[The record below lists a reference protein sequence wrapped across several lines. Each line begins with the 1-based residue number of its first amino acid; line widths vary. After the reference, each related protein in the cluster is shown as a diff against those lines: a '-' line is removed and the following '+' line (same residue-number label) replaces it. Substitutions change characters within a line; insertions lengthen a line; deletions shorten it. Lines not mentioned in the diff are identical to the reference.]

1 MGSGPVRLGL
11 FHFND
16 LVDSSL
22 ASHKLSAQPHTPEE
36 MKVCADHAGTDLV
49 PVTKRGRP
57 ASEVNMKDPH
67 RIIPIREERI
77 GSIEERPEYLQM
89 KLGQKKEKDERG
101 GVCTLKLCGSPGVER
116 RAHVGQLI
124 RYRGGDTQDL
134 DEEEPDAPASNGA
147 AREVFGKMREGRF
160 VMFAVK
166 GESPSNLRIAEVLKT
181 EEDLVTNVV
190 LCRSNGQE
198 L

>member
-1 MGSGPVRLGL
+1 
-11 FHFND
+11 
-16 LVDSSL
+16 
-22 ASHKLSAQPHTPEE
+22 
-36 MKVCADHAGTDLV
+36 
-49 PVTKRGRP
+49 
-57 ASEVNMKDPH
+57 
-67 RIIPIREERI
+67 
-77 GSIEERPEYLQM
+77 
-89 KLGQKKEKDERG
+89 
-101 GVCTLKLCGSPGVER
+101 
-116 RAHVGQLI
+116 VGQLI

-134 DEEEPDAPASNGA
+134 DEEEPDASASNGA